1 MHEPENDD
9 FIRGGLLE
17 KKSIGNEDI
26 QEAFMQW
33 ECCEDDEDG
42 LRGLR

>member
-1 MHEPENDD
+1 M
-9 FIRGGLLE
+9 E

-33 ECCEDDEDG
+33 ECCEDDEDCDK
-42 LRGLR
+42 LNNKFVVFRVMVF